1 MMDIETIVALNK
13 EAGNKAKRHGIKPTT
28 FGPED
33 VEAMEEGFTGAIS
46 GIVYL
51 GNYIPRG
58 WKRVDINL
66 FSKEWGI
73 PYSHKILNKGGLFVD
88 SSGWGADGE
97 PALTIKQFL
106 HVMTSILKQRPD
118 LGFALISQGQF
129 QVTIGVFEKC
139 SN

>member
-66 FSKEWGI
+66 FSHYIFYPI
-73 PYSHKILNKGGLFVD
+73 PSRVCCAIINVKF
-88 SSGWGADGE
+88 
-97 PALTIKQFL
+97 PLTITFK
-106 HVMTSILKQRPD
+106 
-118 LGFALISQGQF
+118 
-129 QVTIGVFEKC
+129 
-139 SN
+139 